1 MNEPR
6 KPDAQWIAEV
16 RARNR
21 EQLGLAGLGQNKVE
35 SWKPILILSVVG
47 FLFWKLST

>member
-6 KPDAQWIAEV
+6 KPDAQWVAEV

-21 EQLGLAGLGQNKVE
+21 ERLGLGQAAERPVAG
-35 SWKPILILSVVG
+35 WKILVG
-47 FLFWKLST
+47 ALVLGYVYWKLTS